1 MKSYPTAAANHDG
14 LLRRS
19 QMWPVC
25 MWPVSCFM
33 LNANIGSEGPLIKGP
48 GAGAGLRALGF
59 RLLKAKRPFVLCSL
73 GLWALLVWLSLSI
86 Y

>member
-48 GAGAGLRALGF
+48 GAGAGLRALG
-59 RLLKAKRPFVLCSL
+59 PFVLCSL
-73 GLWALLVWLSLSI
+73 GSFSIVFSLSLRLLGT
-86 Y
+86 